1 MRQIRIHY
9 HRDGGSWWADS
20 ADLPGWTAVGDSIE
34 QVRAQAR
41 AGAEE
46 FAGEPVF
53 LIESGDMD
61 DHGRPRRTA

>member
-1 MRQIRIHY
+1 MRQIHIHY

-20 ADLPGWTAVGDSIE
+20 MDLPGWTAVGESIE
-34 QVRAQAR
+34 EVRTLAR

-53 LIESGDMD
+53 LVESGDPGD
-61 DHGRPRRTA
+61 QNRPRRTA